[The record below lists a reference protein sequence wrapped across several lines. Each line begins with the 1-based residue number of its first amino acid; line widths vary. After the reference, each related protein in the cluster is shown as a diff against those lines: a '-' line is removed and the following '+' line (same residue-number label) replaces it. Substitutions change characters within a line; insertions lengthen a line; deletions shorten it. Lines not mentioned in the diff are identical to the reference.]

1 MKFFI
6 NKIFSENK
14 FIFVIFFLIS
24 ISFYSFLK
32 ENNPK
37 FITNI
42 NVDIKEDNFNNTNFA
57 KIFNFNNITTDKKN
71 ILLDNIK
78 RDFNITSVKII
89 NKNKIR
95 LVIILEHEEN
105 INFHEIKNFI
115 EINLLNNLNDSL
127 NNMRVNSSV
136 SEMSERTNLYKYLH
150 IYCNEM
156 KKEQLYNNCLESIIF
171 NDLYLNYLFKENHNT
186 LLLLEKNLIVSKIFN
201 VNSKTIEKNYKKKL
215 LNYIF
220 INIILFILIFFFYK
234 KLKKNLLLIR

>member
-6 NKIFSENK
+6 NKIVSENR

-32 ENNPK
+32 ENNSK

-78 RDFNITSVKII
+78 RDFNINSVKII
-89 NKNKIR
+89 SKNKIR

-127 NNMRVNSSV
+127 KNIRANSAV
-136 SEMSERTNLYKYLH
+136 SEML
-150 IYCNEM
+150 
-156 KKEQLYNNCLESIIF
+156 
-171 NDLYLNYLFKENHNT
+171 
-186 LLLLEKNLIVSKIFN
+186 
-201 VNSKTIEKNYKKKL
+201 
-215 LNYIF
+215 
-220 INIILFILIFFFYK
+220 
-234 KLKKNLLLIR
+234 